1 MTGRVRSML
10 YKLLGFATWR
20 VLRGYLRHKFPGA
33 PRKIAVAGAAALAL
47 VGAGTAIRAQRK
59 PETS

>member
-1 MTGRVRSML
+1 ML